1 MSMFGKKEAS
11 PANPKAMNQLGQ
23 GTIING
29 EINSDADIR
38 IDGTVKGN
46 VISKGKIVLGATGQI
61 DGDIRSENAY
71 LEGRVNGKVEVADLL
86 ILSKTAFVNGDIMI
100 KKLVVEEG
108 AKFNGKCTMG
118 VQINRQ
124 QTPDVT
130 NKTPENNNKIEPNKT
145 IEAPKTDITNKTLVP
160 PVTTNVVKPPIVKAS

>member
-1 MSMFGKKEAS
+1 
-11 PANPKAMNQLGQ
+11 MNQLGQ
-23 GTIING
+23 GTVIEG

-38 IDGTVKGN
+38 IDGRVRGN

-71 LEGRVNGKVEVADLL
+71 VEGRINGRVEVADLL
-86 ILSKTAFVNGDIMI
+86 ILSKTSFVNGDIVI

-118 VQINRQ
+118 IQVSRQ
-124 QTPDVT
+124 DESGYT
-130 NKTPENNNKIEPNKT
+130 KTS
-145 IEAPKTDITNKTLVP
+145 
-160 PVTTNVVKPPIVKAS
+160 TTNDVRPMSKAI

>member
-1 MSMFGKKEAS
+1 MSMFGKKETTS
-11 PANPKAMNQLGQ
+11 VANPKAMNQLGQ
-23 GTIING
+23 GTVING

-38 IDGTVKGN
+38 IDGTVRGN
-46 VISKGKIVLGATGQI
+46 VVSKGKIVLGATGLI

-86 ILSKTAFVNGDIMI
+86 ILTKTSYINGDIMI

-118 VQINRQ
+118 VQISRQ
-124 QTPDVT
+124 QTEGNAGISSDT
-130 NKTPENNNKIEPNKT
+130 N
-145 IEAPKTDITNKTLVP
+145 
-160 PVTTNVVKPPIVKAS
+160 NVRAISKAI

>member
-1 MSMFGKKEAS
+1 MSMFGKKETS
-11 PANPKAMNQLGQ
+11 SLPNPKAMNQLGQ
-23 GTIING
+23 GTVING

-38 IDGTVKGN
+38 IDGTVRGN
-46 VISKGKIVLGATGQI
+46 VVSKGKIVLGASGLI

-108 AKFNGKCTMG
+108 AKFNGKCNMG
-118 VQINRQ
+118 VQVSRQ
-124 QTPDVT
+124 Q
-130 NKTPENNNKIEPNKT
+130 PENNTAATVNSNT
-145 IEAPKTDITNKTLVP
+145 
-160 PVTTNVVKPPIVKAS
+160 TTNTNTNTNTNTVRPISKAV

>member
-1 MSMFGKKEAS
+1 MFGKKEVSSA
-11 PANPKAMNQLGQ
+11 PNPKAMNQLGQ
-23 GTIING
+23 GTVIDG

-38 IDGTVKGN
+38 IDGTVRGN
-46 VISKGKIVLGATGQI
+46 VISKGKIVLGASGLI

-86 ILSKTAFVNGDIMI
+86 ILSKSSFVNGDIMI

-118 VQINRQ
+118 VQVSRQ
-124 QTPDVT
+124 QTEANDMVSSNT
-130 NKTPENNNKIEPNKT
+130 N
-145 IEAPKTDITNKTLVP
+145 
-160 PVTTNVVKPPIVKAS
+160 NVRPIGKAI

>member
-1 MSMFGKKEAS
+1 MSVFSKKEGTTAL
-11 PANPKAMNQLGQ
+11 NPKAMNQLGQ
-23 GTIING
+23 GTVIEG

-38 IDGTVKGN
+38 IDGRVRGN

-71 LEGRVNGKVEVADLL
+71 VEGRINGRVEVADLL
-86 ILSKTAFVNGDIMI
+86 ILSKTSFVNGDIVI

-118 VQINRQ
+118 IQVSRQ
-124 QTPDVT
+124 DESGNT
-130 NKTPENNNKIEPNKT
+130 KTS
-145 IEAPKTDITNKTLVP
+145 
-160 PVTTNVVKPPIVKAS
+160 TTNDVRPMSKAI

>member
-1 MSMFGKKEAS
+1 MSMFGKKETEGA
-11 PANPKAMNQLGQ
+11 PNPKAMNQLGR
-23 GTIING
+23 GTVING
-29 EINSDADIR
+29 EIISDADIR

-46 VISKGKIVLGATGQI
+46 VMSKGKIVLGSSGQI

-86 ILSKTAFVNGDIMI
+86 ILSKTSFVNGDIVI

-118 VQINRQ
+118 AQLTRQ
-124 QTPDVT
+124 NDNESTLTNANNTPVR
-130 NKTPENNNKIEPNKT
+130 PM
-145 IEAPKTDITNKTLVP
+145 
-160 PVTTNVVKPPIVKAS
+160 VKAV

>member
-1 MSMFGKKEAS
+1 MSIFGKKETTAVS
-11 PANPKAMNQLGQ
+11 NPKAMNQLGQ
-23 GTIING
+23 GTVIDG

-46 VISKGKIVLGATGQI
+46 VISKGKIVLGSTGLI

-86 ILSKTAFVNGDIMI
+86 ILSKTSFVNGDIMI

-118 VQINRQ
+118 VQVNRQ
-124 QTPDVT
+124 QTET
-130 NKTPENNNKIEPNKT
+130 NATVSSNTNN
-145 IEAPKTDITNKTLVP
+145 VR
-160 PVTTNVVKPPIVKAS
+160 PIAKAI

>member
-1 MSMFGKKEAS
+1 MSMFGKKES
-11 PANPKAMNQLGQ
+11 TSLPNPKAMNQLGQ
-23 GTIING
+23 GTVIEG

-38 IDGTVKGN
+38 IDGTVRGN
-46 VISKGKIVLGATGQI
+46 VISKGKIVLGASGLI

-86 ILSKTAFVNGDIMI
+86 ILSKTSFVNGDIMI

-118 VQINRQ
+118 IQVSRQ
-124 QTPDVT
+124 QPESNTTVSSNT
-130 NKTPENNNKIEPNKT
+130 NT
-145 IEAPKTDITNKTLVP
+145 VR
-160 PVTTNVVKPPIVKAS
+160 PISKAV

>member
-1 MSMFGKKEAS
+1 MFGKKEAS

-46 VISKGKIVLGATGQI
+46 VISKGKIVLGSTGQI

-86 ILSKTAFVNGDIMI
+86 ILSKTSFVNGDIMI

-108 AKFNGKCTMG
+108 ARFNGKCTMG
-118 VQINRQ
+118 VQVNRQ
-124 QTPDVT
+124 ETESQ
-130 NKTPENNNKIEPNKT
+130 KIDHTTKIDP
-145 IEAPKTDITNKTLVP
+145 PKTDINNKNVAP
-160 PVTTNVVKPPIVKAS
+160 ANNVVRPTIVKAS

>member
-1 MSMFGKKEAS
+1 MSMFGKKEVSSA
-11 PANPKAMNQLGQ
+11 PNPKAMNQLGQ
-23 GTIING
+23 GTVIDG

-38 IDGTVKGN
+38 IDGTVRGN
-46 VISKGKIVLGATGQI
+46 VISKGKIVLGASGLI

-86 ILSKTAFVNGDIMI
+86 ILSKSSFVNGDIMI

-118 VQINRQ
+118 VQVSRQ
-124 QTPDVT
+124 QTEANDMVSSNT
-130 NKTPENNNKIEPNKT
+130 N
-145 IEAPKTDITNKTLVP
+145 
-160 PVTTNVVKPPIVKAS
+160 NVRPIGKAI

>member
-1 MSMFGKKEAS
+1 MSMFGKKENSS

-23 GTIING
+23 GTVING

-61 DGDIRSENAY
+61 EGDIRSENAY
-71 LEGRVNGKVEVADLL
+71 VEGRVNGKVEVADLL

-124 QTPDVT
+124 QTTDTATPKNDINKPDLT
-130 NKTPENNNKIEPNKT
+130 D
-145 IEAPKTDITNKTLVP
+145 KTDITAKIIP
-160 PVTTNVVKPPIVKAS
+160 PTANVVRPIVKAV

>member
-1 MSMFGKKEAS
+1 MFGKKEAGA
-11 PANPKAMNQLGQ
+11 PANPKAMNQLGA
-23 GTIING
+23 GTVING

-61 DGDIRSENAY
+61 EGDIRSENAY

-86 ILSKTAFVNGDIMI
+86 ILSKTSFVNGDIMI

-108 AKFNGKCTMG
+108 AKFNGRCTMG
-118 VQINRQ
+118 VQVNRQ

-160 PVTTNVVKPPIVKAS
+160 PVTTANVVKPIVKAG